1 VPRDEEIS
9 LVVSKGPEPI
19 DVPAVEGLTLEAAQ
33 AALIGAGLVPLVD
46 PEEFSDTVPV
56 GSVIRQ
62 THRGGQL
69 FAADGVHIVP
79 SKGPELYEVP
89 SVLDRTQAEA
99 ETILRDAGFEVE
111 LVFPFGAAFIDR
123 VLDQN
128 PDGGAQLPRG
138 TTITLQ
144 VV

>member
-1 VPRDEEIS
+1 
-9 LVVSKGPEPI
+9 
-19 DVPAVEGLTLEAAQ
+19 
-33 AALIGAGLVPLVD
+33 
-46 PEEFSDTVPV
+46 
-56 GSVIRQ
+56 
-62 THRGGQL
+62 
-69 FAADGVHIVP
+69 
-79 SKGPELYEVP
+79 VP

-99 ETILRDAGFEVE
+99 EAVLRDAGFEVE